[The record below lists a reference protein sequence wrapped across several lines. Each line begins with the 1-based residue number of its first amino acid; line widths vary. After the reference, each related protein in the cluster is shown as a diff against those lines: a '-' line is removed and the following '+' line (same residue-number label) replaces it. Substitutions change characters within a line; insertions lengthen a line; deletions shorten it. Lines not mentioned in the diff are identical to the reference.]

1 VTVNGALLISLYT
14 NKQAYAKYATF
25 KHYGLKK
32 KINATPNFTTM
43 VTGHGNIKSHL
54 HKYKILDSPMCSCK
68 SGEQTADHILY
79 DCKLLEQERDSLKA
93 AVLRTENWPVSKNKF
108 INKFHKNLKK
118 IYEQYTL

>member
-1 VTVNGALLISLYT
+1 L
-14 NKQAYAKYATF
+14 
-25 KHYGLKK
+25 
-32 KINATPNFTTM
+32 KINVSPDFTTM
-43 VTGHGNIKSHL
+43 VTGHGNIKSYL
-54 HKYKILDSPMCSCK
+54 HKYKILDSPMCSCE

-118 IYEQYTL
+118 LYEQYTL